1 MHVPRPASLRFA
13 AIALAALFMQAVPA
27 QSQTPAP
34 ISIHVGMIPN
44 EPAALIYY
52 AKDQGFFDR
61 AGLNVEIEASQST
74 PALAAAVASG
84 TLDISYATLPTLAVA
99 HTKNLPFVIL
109 SPGVS
114 DSATH
119 FGGGIMVGLT
129 TGTQNAKDF
138 NGKTM
143 GAAGLGTIAEYLP
156 RSWIDKHGGDSSTVK
171 FVEIPFSESA
181 EAIAAGRIY
190 GAYMSE
196 PFVTL
201 AEKRKLAKL
210 VPGSDDAMGP
220 EYIATA
226 WFTTSQW
233 AKANPAAVTRFV
245 SAMHDAAIW
254 ANANQAK
261 TVPLAQKYLKADPAL
276 TMQTRRPHYA
286 ENLIVAQVQPYIDV
300 TAKYAKFAPFP
311 ASELIY
317 VPAK

>member
-1 MHVPRPASLRFA
+1 MQVSRSALLRFI
-13 AIALAALFMQAVPA
+13 AIAMVAIMLPAVPA
-27 QSQTPAP
+27 QSQTAP
-34 ISIHVGMIPN
+34 ITLHVGMIPN

-52 AKDQGFFDR
+52 AKEMGYFDK

-84 TLDISYATLPTLAVA
+84 TLDISYATIPTLALA

-109 SPGVS
+109 APGVS
-114 DSATH
+114 DSAVH
-119 FGGGIMVGLT
+119 FGGGIMVGMT
-129 TGTQNAKDF
+129 STANAKDF

-171 FVEIPFSESA
+171 FIEISFSETA

-190 GAYMSE
+190 AGYLSE

-233 AKANPAAVTRFV
+233 ANANPGTVAKFV
-245 SAMHDAAIW
+245 GAMHDAAVW

-261 TVPLAQKYLKADPAL
+261 TIPMLQKYLKADPAL

-286 ENLIVAQVQPYIDV
+286 ERTVPAQVQPYIDV

-311 ASELIY
+311 ASELLY